1 MPLGKE
7 FMDASFSQMTTY
19 LHRSNF
25 ILLKAQECPW
35 FPGLGYLMPF
45 GDNLSQK
52 HRLLIWFWVGNAV
65 ASSVL
70 GIE

>member
-7 FMDASFSQMTTY
+7 FMDASFSQMITY

-52 HRLLIWFWVGNAV
+52 PQAINLVSGWKLLLPRSWG
-65 ASSVL
+65 
-70 GIE
+70 